1 MFTKLKERMSMSQPN
16 NGIKAIKLEM
26 EYYGEP
32 FIVYPTLLWDEQN
45 VVLVDTGIPGQVAQI
60 RTLLEK
66 ENFSFDKLTHII
78 ITHQDGDHIGSLP
91 ELVEAKRNGVTVLAH
106 EEAVPYLTG
115 IVPLIKSKDFAPS
128 VQVHT
133 ALKDRDILPL
143 AGGIQVVFTP
153 GHTPDHMSLYHIPS
167 QTLIAGDA
175 LNAKDGRLLSF
186 DDKQT
191 LDHTTALKSIA
202 KLLELDIK
210 KVITYHGHE
219 VTNQIKESLQNI
231 VDME

>member
-1 MFTKLKERMSMSQPN
+1 MSQPN
-16 NGIKAIKLEM
+16 TGIKTIKLEM
-26 EYYGEP
+26 EYYREP

-45 VVLVDTGIPGQVAQI
+45 VVLVDTGIPGQLEQI
-60 RTLLEK
+60 RTLLEI
-66 ENFSFDKLTHII
+66 ENFGLEKLTHVI

-91 ELVEAKRNGVTVLAH
+91 ELLQARRSEVKVLAH

-115 IVPLIKSKDFAPS
+115 AIPLIKSKSFAPS
-128 VQVHT
+128 VHVHT

-153 GHTPDHMSLYHIPS
+153 DHMSLYHIPT

-175 LNAKDGRLLSF
+175 LNSKDGRLLSF
-186 DDKQT
+186 DDEQT

-210 KVITYHGHE
+210 KVITYHGNE
-219 VTNQIKESLQNI
+219 VTNQINDSLQKI
-231 VDME
+231 VNMKSII

>member
-1 MFTKLKERMSMSQPN
+1 MSQPN
-16 NGIKAIKLEM
+16 YGIKAIKLEM
-26 EYYGEP
+26 EYYGQP

-45 VVLVDTGIPGQVAQI
+45 VILVDTGIPGQLAQI

-66 ENFSFDKLTHII
+66 ENFSLDKLTHII

-91 ELVEAKRNGVTVLAH
+91 ELLEARGEEVTVLAH
-106 EEAVPYLTG
+106 EETVPYLTG
-115 IVPLIKSKDFAPS
+115 AVPLIKSKDFASS
-128 VQVHT
+128 VHVHT
-133 ALKDRDILPL
+133 ALTDRDILPF

-186 DDKQT
+186 NDEQT
-191 LDHTTALKSIA
+191 LDHTTALNSIA
-202 KLLELDIK
+202 KLLELDIR

>member
-1 MFTKLKERMSMSQPN
+1 MSMSQPN
-16 NGIKAIKLEM
+16 TGIKTIKLEM

-32 FIVYPTLLWDEQN
+32 FIVYPTLLWDDQN
-45 VVLVDTGIPGQVAQI
+45 VVLVDTGIPGQLAQI

-66 ENFSFDKLTHII
+66 ENFSFNKLTHII

-91 ELVEAKRNGVTVLAH
+91 ELVEARGSEVTVLAH

-115 IVPLIKSKDFAPS
+115 TVPLIKSKAFAPS
-128 VQVHT
+128 VHVHT

-175 LNAKDGRLLSF
+175 LNAEDGRLLSF
-186 DDKQT
+186 NDEQT
-191 LDHTTALKSIA
+191 LDHTTALESIT
-202 KLLELDIK
+202 KMLELDIK

-219 VTNQIKESLQNI
+219 VTNQIKESLQNF
-231 VDME
+231 VDMN

>member
-1 MFTKLKERMSMSQPN
+1 M
-16 NGIKAIKLEM
+16 
-26 EYYGEP
+26 
-32 FIVYPTLLWDEQN
+32 
-45 VVLVDTGIPGQVAQI
+45 LVDTGITGQLAQI

-66 ENFSFDKLTHII
+66 KNFSFNKLTHII

-91 ELVEAKRNGVTVLAH
+91 ELVEARGSEVTILAH
-106 EEAVPYLTG
+106 EETVPYLTG
-115 IVPLIKSKDFAPS
+115 TVPLIKSKDFAPS
-128 VQVHT
+128 VHVHT
-133 ALKDRDILPL
+133 ALKDGDILPL

-175 LNAKDGRLLSF
+175 LNAEDGRLLSF
-186 DDKQT
+186 NDEQT
-191 LDHTTALKSIA
+191 LDHTTALESIA

-219 VTNQIKESLQNI
+219 VTNQIKESLQNF
-231 VDME
+231 VDMK

>member
-1 MFTKLKERMSMSQPN
+1 MSMSQPN
-16 NGIKAIKLEM
+16 TGIKTIKLEM

-45 VVLVDTGIPGQVAQI
+45 VVLVDTGIPGQLQQI
-60 RTLLEK
+60 RTLLET
-66 ENFSFDKLTHII
+66 ENFGLEKLTHII

-91 ELVEAKRNGVTVLAH
+91 ELVQAKENEVTVLAH
-106 EEAVPYLTG
+106 EETVPYLTG
-115 IVPLIKSKDFAPS
+115 TIPLIKSKAFAPS
-128 VQVHT
+128 VHVHT

-153 GHTPDHMSLYHIPS
+153 GHTPDHMSLYHIPT

-175 LNAKDGRLLSF
+175 LNAEDGRLLSF
-186 DDKQT
+186 NDEQT
-191 LDHTTALKSIA
+191 LDHTTALESIA

-219 VTNQIKESLQNI
+219 VTNQIKESLQNF
-231 VDME
+231 VDMK

>member
-1 MFTKLKERMSMSQPN
+1 MSQPN

-26 EYYGEP
+26 EYNRKP
-32 FIVYPTLLWDEQN
+32 FIVYPILLWDDEN
-45 VVLVDTGIPGQVAQI
+45 VVLVDTGIPGQLTQI
-60 RTLLEK
+60 RKLLEK
-66 ENFSFDKLTHII
+66 ENFSLDKLTHII

-91 ELVEAKRNGVTVLAH
+91 ELVEARGNGVTVLAH

-115 IVPLIKSKDFAPS
+115 ATPLIKSKDFAPP
-128 VQVHT
+128 VRVHA

-143 AGGIQVVFTP
+143 AGGIQVIFTP

-167 QTLIAGDA
+167 KTLIAGDA
-175 LNAKDGRLLSF
+175 LNSKDGCLLSF
-186 DDKQT
+186 DDEQT
-191 LDHTTALKSIA
+191 LDHTTAYDSIA

-231 VDME
+231 VNTKPAI